1 MWKFD
6 NRYSLWS
13 RLKAF
18 IYTLYIKQISLHGL
32 IALKYTI
39 IPRLY
44 AQLIYF
50 PFETVSVLYFTYRPT
65 NGYNFFRCGKI
76 FRRAE
81 NICSLLLTYN
91 ELLHLLADFYTL
103 FVRILKPNWVSKSA
117 KIALLL
123 QIFYNFYCLQ
133 IV

>member
-1 MWKFD
+1 
-6 NRYSLWS
+6 
-13 RLKAF
+13 
-18 IYTLYIKQISLHGL
+18 
-32 IALKYTI
+32 
-39 IPRLY
+39 
-44 AQLIYF
+44 
-50 PFETVSVLYFTYRPT
+50 
-65 NGYNFFRCGKI
+65 
-76 FRRAE
+76 
-81 NICSLLLTYN
+81 LTYN

>member
-1 MWKFD
+1 M
-6 NRYSLWS
+6 
-13 RLKAF
+13 
-18 IYTLYIKQISLHGL
+18 
-32 IALKYTI
+32 
-39 IPRLY
+39 
-44 AQLIYF
+44 
-50 PFETVSVLYFTYRPT
+50 
-65 NGYNFFRCGKI
+65 I

-91 ELLHLLADFYTL
+91 ELLHFLADFYTL